1 MNERIKQIRKALNM
15 SQDDFGKRLGVTRG
29 AITNIELNKTE
40 PKPLFI
46 KLICDTFEVN
56 EEWVLNGT
64 GEMFT
69 QKSRSDIITDF
80 LAESLKEEDNS
91 FKRRFI
97 EMLANLSV
105 EEWELIE
112 KMTNKLTKKED

>member
-56 EEWVLNGT
+56 EEWVRNGT
-64 GEMFT
+64 GEMFA

-80 LAESLKEEDNS
+80 LADSLKEEDSS

-97 EMLANLSV
+97 EMLASLSV

>member
-80 LAESLKEEDNS
+80 LADSLKEEDNS

-112 KMTNKLTKKED
+112 KITNKLTKKED

>member
-1 MNERIKQIRKALNM
+1 M
-15 SQDDFGKRLGVTRG
+15 SQDEFGKRLGVTRG

-56 EEWVLNGT
+56 EEWVNTGS
-64 GEMFT
+64 GEMFI
-69 QKSRSDIITDF
+69 QKNRSDVIADF
-80 LAESLKEEDNS
+80 LADVLKEEDES
-91 FKRRFI
+91 FKRRFV

-105 EEWELIE
+105 EEWELLE
-112 KMTNKLTKKED
+112 KRTMMLTKKED

>member
-56 EEWVLNGT
+56 EEWVFNGT

-80 LAESLKEEDNS
+80 LADSLKEEDNS

>member
-1 MNERIKQIRKALNM
+1 MNERIKLIRKALNL
-15 SQDDFGKRLGVTRG
+15 SQDEFGKRLGVTRG

-46 KLICDTFEVN
+46 KLICETFEVN

-64 GEMFT
+64 GEMFA
-69 QKSRSDIITDF
+69 QKTRSDVITDF
-80 LAESLKEEDNS
+80 LADALKEEDSS

-105 EEWELIE
+105 DEWELLE
-112 KMTNKLTKKED
+112 KMMNKLTKKED